1 MSAVFL
7 CFPSLSPPASCSH
20 AHISPRRL
28 PRLPFLPS
36 LTFSPSRKLCLIF
49 GALLTPQLHWPK
61 SEPGPLVLRGRSGLD
76 VTTPE
81 EQG

>member
-1 MSAVFL
+1 MSDVFL
-7 CFPSLSPPASCSH
+7 CFPS
-20 AHISPRRL
+20 ISPLGLLSHSHL

-36 LTFSPSRKLCLIF
+36 FTFPPSRKLCLAF

-61 SEPGPLVLRGRSGLD
+61 SEPGALVLRGQSELD
-76 VTTPE
+76 GTALK